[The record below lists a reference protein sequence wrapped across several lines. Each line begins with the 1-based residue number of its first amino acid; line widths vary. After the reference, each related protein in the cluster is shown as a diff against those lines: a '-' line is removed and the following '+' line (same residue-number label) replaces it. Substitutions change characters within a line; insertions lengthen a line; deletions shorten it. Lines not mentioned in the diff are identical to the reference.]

1 LSALTRTSLALT
13 ALLGIAT
20 VGAADDWLGFR
31 GTKGDSY
38 SPDKNTPVKW
48 TGTDNIAWKYQLP
61 GPGSSSPIIVGDKVF
76 VTCYT
81 GMPDEKNLMLH
92 VICLDRAK
100 GTRLWQKDLPAK
112 LPEVPYLPAVPS
124 NFIREHGYASSSP
137 VSDGTNVYVFFGKSG
152 VHAFD
157 LKGNALWSKSVGDKL
172 DKMKWG
178 TAASP
183 ILYKDLLIINA
194 NIESG
199 DLVALNKLSGS
210 EVWRKPVGDNSWTT
224 PALVDAPGGKK
235 EVVLSMPGV
244 VKGFDPDS
252 GAELWQCKGIPKFT
266 TSSPEAGDGVVYVT
280 GGGGPFRGIGFAV
293 KTGGKGDV
301 SKNLLWEKGI
311 GSGIT
316 SSVLAGKYLFAIDR
330 GKLGCF
336 NAATG
341 EPIIS
346 RPVGYNGNQY
356 SSPTVAEGKIY
367 WVNRVGT
374 TYVYSAD
381 EKMTPLGE
389 NRIEEE
395 EPRFDGT
402 PAVSDGQVFL
412 RSTHYLYC
420 IGKK

>member
-1 LSALTRTSLALT
+1 LNAPTRTLLALT

-20 VGAADDWLGFR
+20 VGTADDWLGFR
-31 GTKGDSY
+31 GTNGDGY

-48 TGTDNIAWKYQLP
+48 SGTDNLAWKYKLP
-61 GPGSSSPIIVGDKVF
+61 GPGSSSPIIVRDKVF

-81 GMPDEKNLMLH
+81 GLPDDKLTLH
-92 VICLDRAK
+92 VLCLDRAK

-112 LPEVPYLPAVPS
+112 LPESPYKMFV
-124 NFIREHGYASSSP
+124 NEHGYSSSTP

-157 LKGNALWSKSVGDKL
+157 LKGNQLWSKEVGDKL
-172 DKMKWG
+172 HKLNWG
-178 TAASP
+178 TATSP
-183 ILYKDLLIINA
+183 ILYKDLLIVNA

-199 DLVALNKLSGS
+199 DLVALHKQSGS
-210 EVWRKPVGDNSWTT
+210 VVWKKPVGDNSWTT

-235 EVVLSMPGV
+235 ELVLSMPGV
-244 VKGFDPDS
+244 VKGYDPAS
-252 GAELWQCKGIPKFT
+252 GDELWQCKGIPKFA
-266 TSSPEAGDGVVYVT
+266 TSSPETRDGIIYVT
-280 GGGGPFRGIGFAV
+280 GGGGPYPGVALAV
-293 KTGGKGDV
+293 KAGGKGDV
-301 SKNLLWEKGI
+301 SKNLLWEKSI

-316 SSVLAGKYLFAIDR
+316 SSVVAGKYLFAIDR

-356 SSPTVAEGKIY
+356 SSPTVADGKIY
-367 WVNRVGT
+367 WVNREGT

-381 EKMTPLGE
+381 EKMVPLGE

-402 PAVSDGQVFL
+402 PAVSDGQLFL